1 MKNFKRILALVIAI
15 VMVVGTFASLSAAGS
30 KWYSEAVTFI
40 EENGIAVIGANA
52 DKKITRN
59 EFVLWVAKIESHQLS
74 DTAWSE
80 QIANTVFTDV
90 TDAHYKARSRI
101 LQDVISSSATVTE
114 RSAPIRLRPLLRLA
128 P

>member
-59 EFVLWVAKIESHQLS
+59 EFVLWVAKIESHQQRHKIRKINS
-74 DTAWSE
+74 YHVIDD
-80 QIANTVFTDV
+80 QIYRNYF
-90 TDAHYKARSRI
+90 
-101 LQDVISSSATVTE
+101 
-114 RSAPIRLRPLLRLA
+114 PMF
-128 P
+128 

>member
-30 KWYSEAVTFI
+30 KWYSEAVTYI

-74 DTAWSE
+74 DTAWNE

-90 TDAHYKARSRI
+90 TDAHHKA
-101 LQDVISSSATVTE
+101 A
-114 RSAPIRLRPLLRLA
+114 APIRPQPLRRLV